1 MTIATPFQKRWQ
13 ADGFI
18 EQTPIQ
24 AAVYQPLKTDE
35 DVIGL
40 APTGSGKTLAFGLP
54 LLEKIVPGD
63 GLQLL
68 ILAPSQELAIQTRDV
83 LTPYAQDIRV
93 TVQGIIGSANVKRQL
108 TRLKEKPE
116 VIVATAG
123 RLLELIQSRKLKLA
137 GLQTLVV
144 DEADE
149 MLRDP
154 GFAQVREIATAAP
167 AETQLAFFS
176 ATPSPYFK
184 EMSKWFGKTPK
195 LIDVRAIDKTQGTV
209 QHLFLQTDR
218 AHQIDWLRTLAH
230 TDGFKALV
238 FFNQNASLERAA
250 GILRHQAVRFA
261 VLSREGRQT
270 SRQKALTDFRN
281 GRVTLLL
288 VTDMAGRGLDIPK
301 LPAVVNFDPPK
312 RAEVY
317 IHRAGRTGR
326 MGESGMVVTL
336 GDDHDRRDLA
346 KLVPQ
351 YGIHR
356 AYMVDG
362 KLVDTPP
369 TPSASMSKD
378 NATTDSA
385 AQEPKQRSARKMLKK
400 EQPAGVTVPGEKP
413 HRKHKKNRLRD
424 RRNKGKHKKGS

>member
-13 ADGFI
+13 AAGYT

-24 AAVYQPLKTDE
+24 TAVYQPLKADE
-35 DVIGL
+35 DVVGL

-54 LLEKIVPGD
+54 LLEKMVPGD

-83 LTPYAQDIRV
+83 LTPYAKDIGI
-93 TVQGIIGSANVKRQL
+93 TVQGVIGSANVKRQL
-108 TRLKEKPE
+108 DRLKEKPE
-116 VIVATAG
+116 AA
-123 RLLELIQSRKLKLA
+123 
-137 GLQTLVV
+137 
-144 DEADE
+144 
-149 MLRDP
+149 
-154 GFAQVREIATAAP
+154 AAP
-167 AETQLAFFS
+167 AEAQLAFFS

-184 EMSKWFGKTPK
+184 ELHKWFGKTPDI
-195 LIDVRAIDKTQGTV
+195 IDVRAIDRTRGEV
-209 QHLFLQTDR
+209 RHLFLQTDR
-218 AHQIDWLRTLAH
+218 AHQVDWLRTLAH

-238 FFNQNASLERAA
+238 FFNQNSSLERVA

-270 SRQKALTDFRN
+270 VRQKALTDFRR
-281 GRVTLLL
+281 GRITLLL

-301 LPAVVNFDPPK
+301 LPAVVNFEPPK

-326 MGESGMVVTL
+326 MGEAGLVVTL
-336 GDDHDRRDLA
+336 GDDHDRRDLS

-351 YGIHR
+351 YHIHR
-356 AYMVDG
+356 GYMSEG

-369 TPSASMSKD
+369 AKKVSEASAP
-378 NATTDSA
+378 TTVEKPASPVA
-385 AQEPKQRSARKMLKK
+385 KQQPVKPEVAQEPAVRPR
-400 EQPAGVTVPGEKP
+400 
-413 HRKHKKNRLRD
+413 RKHKKHRLRD
-424 RRNKGKHKKGS
+424 QRNKGKHKDNA

>member
-13 ADGFI
+13 AAGYT

-24 AAVYQPLKTDE
+24 TAVYQPLKADE
-35 DVIGL
+35 DVVGL

-54 LLEKIVPGD
+54 LLEKMVPGD

-83 LTPYAQDIRV
+83 LTPYAKDIGI
-93 TVQGIIGSANVKRQL
+93 TVQGVIGSANVKRQL
-108 TRLKEKPE
+108 DRLKEKPE

-123 RLLELIQSRKLKLA
+123 RLLELIQSRKLKLD

-154 GFAQVREIATAAP
+154 GFDQVREIAAAAP
-167 AETQLAFFS
+167 AEAQLAFFS

-184 EMSKWFGKTPK
+184 ELHKWFGKTPDI
-195 LIDVRAIDKTQGTV
+195 IDVRAIDRTRGEV
-209 QHLFLQTDR
+209 RHLFLQTDR
-218 AHQIDWLRTLAH
+218 AHQVDWLRTLAH

-238 FFNQNASLERAA
+238 FFNQNSSLERVA

-270 SRQKALTDFRN
+270 VRQKALTDFRR
-281 GRVTLLL
+281 GRITLLL

-301 LPAVVNFDPPK
+301 LPAAVNFEPPK

-326 MGESGMVVTL
+326 MGEAGLVVTL
-336 GDDHDRRDLA
+336 GDDHDRRDLS

-351 YGIHR
+351 YHIHR
-356 AYMVDG
+356 GYMSEG

-369 TPSASMSKD
+369 AKKVSEASAP
-378 NATTDSA
+378 TTVEKPASPVA
-385 AQEPKQRSARKMLKK
+385 KQQPVKPEVAQEPAVRPR
-400 EQPAGVTVPGEKP
+400 
-413 HRKHKKNRLRD
+413 RKHKKHRLRD
-424 RRNKGKHKKGS
+424 QRNKGKHKDNA